1 MTNTVKMYCKS
12 ALILVLAFYMTA
24 SGLTAKNKPRTPKKN
39 VIVFVCEH
47 GVAKSVI
54 AAAHFNRLAHERKLP
69 YIAVARGTEP
79 QDSLMASVVVG
90 LKSDNLAAPQKP
102 APKLTQVD
110 CDTAKR
116 TVFFCP
122 IPAQYSTSASMQ
134 RWQNVPPVS
143 EKYSTARD
151 SIVANVQRLLDELT
165 VKPSAKSYTQKEKP

>member
-1 MTNTVKMYCKS
+1 MTNTVKTYCKS
-12 ALILVLAFYMTA
+12 ALILVFALSLMT
-24 SGLTAKNKPRTPKKN
+24 SVLTAKDKSRMPKKN

-47 GVAKSVI
+47 GVAKSVV
-54 AAAHFNRLAHERKLP
+54 AAAHFNRLARERKLL

-79 QDSLMASVVVG
+79 QDSLMASVIAG

-102 APKLTQVD
+102 APKLTQAD
-110 CDTAKR
+110 CDAAKR

-122 IPAQYSTSASMQ
+122 IPASYSTSATMQ

-165 VKPSAKSYTQKEKP
+165 IKPSAKSHTLKEKP